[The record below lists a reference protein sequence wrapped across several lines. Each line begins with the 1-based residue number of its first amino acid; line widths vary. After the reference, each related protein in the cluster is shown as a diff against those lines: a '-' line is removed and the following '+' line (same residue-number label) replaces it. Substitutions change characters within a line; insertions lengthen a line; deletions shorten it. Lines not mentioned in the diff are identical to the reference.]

1 MSSVLGHLEV
11 CQFLVEKGADVN
23 AKSLQYDTQPYSIAF
38 ECSLIIY
45 VFSFN
50 GLILV
55 FSEDPTR
62 CIAHHLEVTWKFA
75 DFS

>member
-1 MSSVLGHLEV
+1 MSSVKGHLEV

-23 AKSLQYDTQPYSIAF
+23 AKSLQYDTQPRSAY
-38 ECSLIIY
+38 EYSLIIY
-45 VFSFN
+45 VFSLN

-75 DFS
+75 SFS